1 MTTADTQDL
10 VTPTDSRNGEVG
22 RLCVQRLVPRHLDEY
37 RPRKS
42 GFWSSVRDF
51 MQDNNGTVEISIR
64 IGDWMPSVVGSCGP
78 HPDNAAMRS
87 EPVSRFDMI
96 ADEMGWDG
104 ATRKVEHWLFERVG
118 TTKRLQWLE
127 NQVVESL
134 KTESAP
140 LEQMTPQ
147 EQNWFLRE
155 ISVRKK
161 KRAKRREAENRKKQ
175 REATI

>member
-1 MTTADTQDL
+1 MAHA
-10 VTPTDSRNGEVG
+10 PASGSGEV
-22 RLCVQRLVPRHLDEY
+22 LKLMHIVPRHLDEY
-37 RPRKS
+37 RPRKT

-51 MQDNNGTVEISIR
+51 MQDNNGTLEIYIR
-64 IGDWMPSVVGSCGP
+64 IGDWMPSVVGSCGL
-78 HPDNAAMRS
+78 HPDEAVMHS

-140 LEQMTPQ
+140 LGQMTPQ
-147 EQNWFLRE
+147 EQKWFLRE
-155 ISVRKK
+155 IRVRKNN
-161 KRAKRREAENRKKQ
+161 RARRRKYDKRR
-175 REATI
+175 T

>member
-1 MTTADTQDL
+1 
-10 VTPTDSRNGEVG
+10 
-22 RLCVQRLVPRHLDEY
+22 
-37 RPRKS
+37 
-42 GFWSSVRDF
+42 
-51 MQDNNGTVEISIR
+51 
-64 IGDWMPSVVGSCGP
+64 
-78 HPDNAAMRS
+78 MRS

>member
-1 MTTADTQDL
+1 MTTADTQDV
-10 VTPTDSRNGEVG
+10 VTPADSRNGEAG

-37 RPRKS
+37 RQRKS

-51 MQDNNGTVEISIR
+51 MQDNNGTVEIYIR

-78 HPDNAAMRS
+78 HPDDAAMQS

-140 LEQMTPQ
+140 LGQMTPK
-147 EQNWFLRE
+147 EQAWFVKQIRLRK
-155 ISVRKK
+155 I
-161 KRAKRREAENRKKQ
+161 KRAKYREYEKRKKQ
-175 REATI
+175 QEATI